1 MHQQGYF
8 HRDLKPENLLLNK
21 DVMKIADFGLARYF
35 GSPNRLYTHQVVTRW
50 YRCPELLYG
59 ARAYGVGVDM
69 WSIGCIIAELLLRV
83 SIFNF
88 SHQSSHFR
96 FHSLLANL
104 IWISCAKF
112 TLLLVFQPKKSGRYV
127 LNVN

>member
-1 MHQQGYF
+1 M
-8 HRDLKPENLLLNK
+8 NK
-21 DVMKIADFGLARYF
+21 AGRMKIADFGLARFF

-83 SIFNF
+83 CFLPEFLFAS
-88 SHQSSHFR
+88 
-96 FHSLLANL
+96 
-104 IWISCAKF
+104 
-112 TLLLVFQPKKSGRYV
+112 
-127 LNVN
+127 